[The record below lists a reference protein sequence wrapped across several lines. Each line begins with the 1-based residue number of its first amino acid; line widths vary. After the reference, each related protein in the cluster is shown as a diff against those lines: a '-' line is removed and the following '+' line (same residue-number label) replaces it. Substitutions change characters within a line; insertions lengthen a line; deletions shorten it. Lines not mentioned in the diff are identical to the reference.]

1 MNFVSQL
8 DMQAV
13 RGGMQRLPAGALA
26 SSFWQS
32 ALQEGRSFASFMSRD
47 AHGSPPAAGVVI
59 VGVDAGAIAAGV
71 APGVATGVAGAVM
84 LLGVAP
90 GAAVGPGVMVALD
103 VSVVTGAPGAVL
115 GVDVVDVWDVGSA
128 AGGEPPHAARNKAPT
143 ITMFLCMGPL
153 VGLNAHPRQPS
164 RKSHPPTVQPPGH
177 RGLVTGTSA

>member
-71 APGVATGVAGAVM
+71 AAGVAGAVM
-84 LLGVAP
+84 LEGVAP
-90 GAAVGPGVMVALD
+90 GAVVAGVMAELD
-103 VSVVTGAPGAVL
+103 VSVVTGAPAAVL
-115 GVDVVDVWDVGSA
+115 GVDVVEVWDVGSA

-143 ITMFLCMGPL
+143 IAMFLCMGPL

-164 RKSHPPTVQPPGH
+164 RRWHPEDRSVSEPPS
-177 RGLVTGTSA
+177 VTGSSV